1 MYISKEKKYLRYP
14 HFPCSWFSLSI
25 EQERNCEF
33 HIFNVDVFRI
43 VDPATNCGTVHHEN
57 DRARMMWPWKY
68 SVSWGMPRTSCV
80 LFFWNEFCFFFL
92 YIGLFSGNLSS
103 VRSKIIITLHL
114 SVIESN
120 SQANNRHKIWKMLMQ
135 IGIFYLWS
143 SVANSVTVWCRT
155 RKPPVWFKT
164 LNSPMPVKTV
174 VLTIFVPNARHDFYG
189 YFLLHGMS

>member
-1 MYISKEKKYLRYP
+1 MFFE
-14 HFPCSWFSLSI
+14 SLILLQIVEPSI
-25 EQERNCEF
+25 MRMTGQEW
-33 HIFNVDVFRI
+33 
-43 VDPATNCGTVHHEN
+43 CGLESTQSPEECRERHVCCFFEMN
-57 DRARMMWPWKY
+57 
-68 SVSWGMPRTSCV
+68 SV
-80 LFFWNEFCFFFL
+80 FFFL